1 MATDAQPAYSQP
13 DFLAISRSFRAVAN
27 ELEKFPNLPMFN
39 QGTPIMA
46 SLERIEQRLE
56 GIDQRL
62 GDLDQRL
69 ATIESSMTAR

>member
-1 MATDAQPAYSQP
+1 MATDAQPAYPQP
-13 DFLAISRSFRAVAN
+13 DFLAISRSFRAAAD
-27 ELEKFPNLPMFN
+27 ELEKSPNLPMFN
-39 QGTPIMA
+39 QGTQIMA